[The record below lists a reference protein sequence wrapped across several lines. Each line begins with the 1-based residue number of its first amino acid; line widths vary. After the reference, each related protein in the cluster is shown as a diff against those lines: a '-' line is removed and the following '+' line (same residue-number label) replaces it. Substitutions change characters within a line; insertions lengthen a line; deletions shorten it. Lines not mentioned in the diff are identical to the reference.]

1 MSVLAILL
9 PPRARLGAGAGSADA
24 AASPAGEL
32 AYALSA
38 DGLALT
44 ASGRAAPA
52 LLPKADAVVA
62 VLEPS
67 DVSWQ
72 KLTLPK
78 APASKLRAALE
89 GLLEEA
95 LLEETGDLHFAL
107 PAQAQAGQEVW
118 VAVTHKGWLQGAL
131 AELER
136 TGLIVD
142 RVVPALTPQDG
153 PRGHIFDAGSGGA
166 PQPALTWVDDNGV
179 ACVPLAGSL
188 ARTLLASAAAQGVR
202 WTATPAVA
210 TAAERWLGAPVSVL
224 TEAESA
230 WRAVQS
236 TWNLRQFDLAA
247 RHRGAVALK
256 QAFKR
261 LRSPA
266 WKPVRLGLVALAGL
280 QVIGL
285 NVWAWSQHR
294 ALDDRRQAQIALLRT
309 THPQVRSVLDAPAQM
324 RRETEQL
331 RTAAGRSGETDLEPM
346 MAAAAAAWPDGQGP
360 MQGLRFEPGRLTL
373 TVAGWSEDHVRQ
385 FRDRL
390 RPAGWSLEIAPGK
403 VTLLR
408 GPSGTSGGAG

>member
-9 PPRARLGAGAGSADA
+9 PPRSRLGAGSGGAESA
-24 AASPAGEL
+24 PAPRGEF

-38 DGLALT
+38 DGLSLSS
-44 ASGRAAPA
+44 SGRAAA
-52 LLPKADAVVA
+52 SLLPKADSVVA
-62 VLEPS
+62 VLEPA

-72 KLTLPK
+72 QLVLPK

-95 LLEETGDLHFAL
+95 LLEEAADLHFAL

-118 VAVTHKGWLQGAL
+118 VAVTHKAWLQGEL

-136 TGLIVD
+136 AGLIVD
-142 RVVPALTPQDG
+142 RVVPSLTPQDG
-153 PRGHIFDAGSGGA
+153 PRGHVFDAGSGGS
-166 PQPALTWVDDNGV
+166 PQPTLTWVDDKGV
-179 ACVPLAGSL
+179 ACLPLAGTL
-188 ARTLLASAAAQGVR
+188 AKAILSTPAAQDVR
-202 WTATPAVA
+202 WTATPPVA
-210 TAAERWLGAPVSVL
+210 TAAERWLGGPVSVQ
-224 TEAESA
+224 TEAEAA

-236 TWNLRQFDLAA
+236 AWNLRQFDLAA

-266 WKPVRLGLVALAGL
+266 WKPVRWGLAALVAL
-280 QVIGL
+280 QVVGL

-294 ALDDRRQAQIALLRT
+294 TLEDRRLAQATLLRSA
-309 THPQVRSVLDAPAQM
+309 HPQVRSVLDAPAQM

-331 RTAAGRSGETDLEPM
+331 RAAAGRTGDTDLEPM

-390 RPAGWSLEIAPGK
+390 RPAGWALEIAPGK
-403 VTLLR
+403 VTLMR
-408 GPSGTSGGAG
+408 AAGGAG